1 MKKKS
6 FDRFEIPDSLN
17 NEKKELKVE
26 FVNGLLDSCSYP
38 SAGGWLNRDGKNGHG
53 RMRSYFQIVRNWKLP
68 VQIDN
73 FLRHN
78 FNIPTAKFDWGHP
91 NIRDP
96 GLQDYINQNESSF
109 ARECQVGFFPEY
121 FKIFNTH

>member
-1 MKKKS
+1 MKIIRLGQTLCDGS
-6 FDRFEIPDSLN
+6 GLPPIPIPSTNL
-17 NEKKELKVE
+17 EL
-26 FVNGLLDSCSYP
+26 
-38 SAGGWLNRDGKNGHG
+38 
-53 RMRSYFQIVRNWKLP
+53 
-68 VQIDN
+68 

-121 FKIFNTH
+121 FQILF